1 MDENFYP
8 DTLGEDMLDED
19 MLALPTM
26 DNFVGDLM
34 DGNGLVSSLTDYDEE
49 DGRFELE
56 SWELDD
62 DDGRP
67 LDAIYRF

>member
-1 MDENFYP
+1 MNENLYL
-8 DTLGEDMLDED
+8 DTLDDD

-49 DGRFELE
+49 DGRFESE